1 MTAVQGIGTA
11 EFEHGPDGSLV
22 IKLIGPWR
30 LSSSLPDVD
39 PLVRELDVLQ
49 PSAVVAFDS
58 SEMTQWDSALLTSI
72 GQLLE
77 LCRKRQL
84 EVDRSGLPEGVRR
97 MLSLAEAVPEKT
109 DARKAEEDGPFLAR
123 VGSIYL
129 AAYDSVVELLEFIG
143 AVTLV
148 FVKFVAGKARYRRSD
163 LLLLVQQAG
172 LEALMIVSIVSFLM
186 GLILAFVGAIQ
197 LQTFGATS
205 YVANL
210 VGVAMV
216 RDLGALMTAIVM
228 AGRTGAA
235 YAAQL
240 GSMKVT
246 QEIDAL
252 ATAGVSP
259 MEFLVLPRVLALVLM
274 MPLLTAY
281 SHLVGILGGGLVGVT
296 MLDQSPLAYYQTT
309 VSAVSVT
316 DLLGGILK
324 GTVYGALV
332 AIAGCMRGMQ
342 SGKSASSV
350 GDAATSAVVTGI
362 VAIIAA
368 CGLFSVIFYVL
379 GV

>member
-1 MTAVQGIGTA
+1 
-11 EFEHGPDGSLV
+11 
-22 IKLIGPWR
+22 
-30 LSSSLPDVD
+30 
-39 PLVRELDVLQ
+39 
-49 PSAVVAFDS
+49 
-58 SEMTQWDSALLTSI
+58 MTQWDSALLTSI

-109 DARKAEEDGPFLAR
+109 DARKAEEDAPFLAR

-129 AAYDSVVELLEFIG
+129 AAYDSVVGLLEFLG
-143 AVTLV
+143 AVMLV

-172 LEALMIVSIVSFLM
+172 LEAMMIVSVVSFLM

-197 LQTFGATS
+197 LQMFGATS

-274 MPLLTAY
+274 MPLLTVY
-281 SHLVGILGGGLVGVT
+281 SNFVGILGGGLVGVG

>member
-109 DARKAEEDGPFLAR
+109 DARKAEEDAPFLAR

-129 AAYDSVVELLEFIG
+129 AAYDSVVELLEFLG

-172 LEALMIVSIVSFLM
+172 LEAMMIVSVVSFLM

-197 LQTFGATS
+197 LQMFGATS

>member
-11 EFEHGPDGSLV
+11 EFGHGPDGSLV

-30 LSSSLPDVD
+30 LTSSLPDVD
-39 PLVRELDVLQ
+39 PLVRELDMLQ
-49 PSAVVAFDS
+49 PSAVVAFDT
-58 SEMTQWDSALLTSI
+58 SELTEWDSGLLTSI
-72 GQLLE
+72 VQLLE
-77 LCRKRQL
+77 LCRERQL
-84 EVDRSGLPEGVRR
+84 EVDRAGLPEGVRR

-109 DARKAEEDGPFLAR
+109 DARKAEEDAPLLDR
-123 VGSIYL
+123 VGSVYL
-129 AAYDSVVELLEFIG
+129 AAYDSVVEMLEFLG

-148 FVKFVAGKARYRRSD
+148 FVKFVAGKARYRGSD

-172 LEALMIVSIVSFLM
+172 LEALMIVSVVSFLM

-216 RDLGALMTAIVM
+216 RDLGALMTGIVM

-274 MPLLTAY
+274 MPLLTVY
-281 SHLVGILGGGLVGVT
+281 SDFVGILGGGLVGVA
-296 MLDQSPLAYYQTT
+296 MLDQSPLAYYQAT

-324 GTVYGALV
+324 GSVYGALV
-332 AIAGCMRGMQ
+332 ATAGCMRGMQ

-350 GDAATSAVVTGI
+350 GDATTSAVVTGI

-368 CGLFSVIFYVL
+368 CGLFSVVFYVL
-379 GV
+379 GI

>member
-30 LSSSLPDVD
+30 LTSSLPDVD
-39 PLVRELDVLQ
+39 PLVRELDMLQ
-49 PSAVVAFDS
+49 PSAVVAFDT
-58 SEMTQWDSALLTSI
+58 SELTEWDSGLLTST

-109 DARKAEEDGPFLAR
+109 DARKAEEDAPLLDR
-123 VGSIYL
+123 VGSVYL
-129 AAYDSVVELLEFIG
+129 AAYDSVVELLEFLG

-172 LEALMIVSIVSFLM
+172 LEALMIVSVVSFLM

-216 RDLGALMTAIVM
+216 RDLGALMTGIVM

-274 MPLLTAY
+274 MPLLTVY
-281 SHLVGILGGGLVGVT
+281 SDFVGILGGGLVGVA
-296 MLDQSPLAYYQTT
+296 MLDQSPLAYYQST

-324 GTVYGALV
+324 GSVYGALV
-332 AIAGCMRGMQ
+332 ATAGCMRGMQ

-350 GDAATSAVVTGI
+350 GDATTSAVVTGI

-368 CGLFSVIFYVL
+368 CGLFSVVFYVL
-379 GV
+379 GI

>member
-1 MTAVQGIGTA
+1 MTAVATIGTA
-11 EFEHGPDGSLV
+11 TVEHRPDGMLT
-22 IKLIGPWR
+22 IRLAGPWHLRGR
-30 LSSSLPDVD
+30 LPSLPK
-39 PLVRELDVLQ
+39 LEHELDALKGSGTVGFDTSELTEWD
-49 PSAVVAFDS
+49 SGLLTAVVYV
-58 SEMTQWDSALLTSI
+58 
-72 GQLLE
+72 LE
-77 LCRKRQL
+77 SCSQRRIA
-84 EVDRSGLPEGVRR
+84 VDRSGLPEGVKRLLA
-97 MLSLAEAVPEKT
+97 LSEAVPEKT
-109 DARKAEEDGPFLAR
+109 DARTSELELPFLNR

-129 AAYDSVVELLEFIG
+129 AAHDSVAEMLDFLG

-148 FVKFVAGKARYRRSD
+148 LGKFMVGKARYRKSD
-163 LLLLVQQAG
+163 LLLLIQQAG
-172 LEALMIVSIVSFLM
+172 LEALMIVSVVSFLL

-197 LQTFGATS
+197 LQAFGATI

-216 RDLGALMTAIVM
+216 RDMGALMTGIIM

-259 MEFLVLPRVLALVLM
+259 LEFLVLPRVIALVLM
-274 MPLLTAY
+274 MPLLTIY
-281 SHLVGILGGGLVGVT
+281 SNVVGIVGGAIVGVT
-296 MLDQSPLAYYQTT
+296 MLELSPLTYYQQT
-309 VSAVSVT
+309 VSALSVSA
-316 DLLGGILK
+316 LLGGIFK
-324 GTVYGALV
+324 GSVYGALV

-350 GDAATSAVVTGI
+350 GDAATSAVVTAI

-368 CGLFSVIFYVL
+368 CGLFSVVFYVL
-379 GV
+379 GL

>member
-11 EFEHGPDGSLV
+11 EFGHGPDGSLV
-22 IKLIGPWR
+22 IRLIGPWR
-30 LSSSLPDVD
+30 LTSSLPDVD

-109 DARKAEEDGPFLAR
+109 DARKAEEDAPFLER
-123 VGSIYL
+123 VGSVYL
-129 AAYDSVVELLEFIG
+129 AAYDSVVELLEFLG

-172 LEALMIVSIVSFLM
+172 LEAMMIVSVVSFLM

-216 RDLGALMTAIVM
+216 RDLGALMTGIVM

-274 MPLLTAY
+274 MPLLTVY
-281 SHLVGILGGGLVGVT
+281 SNFVGILGGGLVGVS

>member
-30 LSSSLPDVD
+30 LTSSLPDVD
-39 PLVRELDVLQ
+39 PLVRELDILQ
-49 PSAVVAFDS
+49 PSAVVAFDTS
-58 SEMTQWDSALLTSI
+58 KLTEWDSGLLTSI

-77 LCRKRQL
+77 LCHKRQL
-84 EVDRSGLPEGVRR
+84 EVDRAGLPEGVRR
-97 MLSLAEAVPEKT
+97 MMSLAEAVPEKA